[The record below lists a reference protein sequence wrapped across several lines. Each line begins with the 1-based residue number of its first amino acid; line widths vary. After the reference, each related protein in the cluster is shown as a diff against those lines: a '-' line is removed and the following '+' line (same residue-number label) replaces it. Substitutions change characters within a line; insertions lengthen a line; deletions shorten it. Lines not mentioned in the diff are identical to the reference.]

1 MSALPAA
8 NNSKTSQGQERWNA
22 SFMPNYGTPN
32 LMLDHGKGATVWD
45 ADGKKY
51 IDFLAGIAVNILG
64 HAHPAL
70 IEAVTK
76 QMSTLGHTSNF
87 AMHEPGLALAERLL
101 ELTGRPGKVFL
112 CNSGAEAND
121 AAIKLSRLINRTHIV
136 SLHGSFHGRTV
147 GSLSLTGQPKK
158 FAPFAPLLP
167 DVSFIAPNDIS
178 ELNSEITNNTAALW
192 LEPILGEGGVLP
204 LSSEY
209 LNAARKITSEKKAML
224 VIDEVQTGIARTGS
238 WFAYQNN
245 GIDPDVLLLAKGLGG
260 GFPIGAMI
268 AFGEYQDLLTQGL
281 HGTTYGGNAV
291 ACAAALAV
299 LDTVECE
306 GLIPRAK
313 HIEAEF
319 ISHIST
325 APGVDHIRGAGA
337 MLGVVLKQE
346 NSTAIEARAR
356 ELGLIINAPSPNVLR
371 IVPPLVVTD
380 EELRDGIKLLT
391 QALAD
396 CENP

>member
-1 MSALPAA
+1 MT
-8 NNSKTSQGQERWNA
+8 KTSQGQNRWDA

-32 LMLDHGKGATVWD
+32 LMLDHGNGATVWD
-45 ADGKKY
+45 VDGKKY

-70 IEAVTK
+70 TEAVTK

-87 AMHEPGLALAERLL
+87 AMHEPGLVLAERLL
-101 ELTGRPGKVFL
+101 ELTGRRGKVFL
-112 CNSGAEAND
+112 CNSGTEANE
-121 AAIKLSRLINRTHIV
+121 AAIKLSRLIDRTHLV
-136 SLHGSFHGRTV
+136 SLHGSFHGRTA
-147 GSLSLTGQPKK
+147 GALSLTGQPKK
-158 FAPFAPLLP
+158 YKPFLPLLP

-178 ELNSEITNNTAALW
+178 ELTAEITDKTAALW

-204 LSSEY
+204 LTSEY
-209 LNAARKITSEKKAML
+209 LIAARKVTAEHNAML

-238 WFAYQNN
+238 WFAYQNT

-268 AFGEYQDLLTQGL
+268 AFGDYQDLMAKGL

-299 LDTVECE
+299 LDTVERE
-306 GLIPRAK
+306 GLMPRAK
-313 HIEAEF
+313 DIEAEF
-319 ISHIST
+319 NSHLSA
-325 APGVDHIRGAGA
+325 APGVDHVRGAGA
-337 MLGVVLKQE
+337 MLGVVLKHE
-346 NSTAIEARAR
+346 NAAEVETRAR

-371 IVPPLVVTD
+371 IVPPLVITD
-380 EELRDGIKLLT
+380 AELHEGLQLLT
-391 QALAD
+391 QALGEF
-396 CENP
+396 ENL

>member
-1 MSALPAA
+1 MT
-8 NNSKTSQGQERWNA
+8 KTSQGQNRWDA

-45 ADGKKY
+45 VDGKKY

-70 IEAVTK
+70 TEAVTK

-87 AMHEPGLALAERLL
+87 AMHEPGLVLAERLL
-101 ELTGRPGKVFL
+101 ELTGRRGKVFL
-112 CNSGAEAND
+112 CNSGTEANE
-121 AAIKLSRLINRTHIV
+121 AAIKLSRLIDRTHLV

-147 GSLSLTGQPKK
+147 GALALTGQPKK
-158 FAPFAPLLP
+158 YKPFLPLLP

-178 ELNSEITNNTAALW
+178 ELTAEITDKTAALW

-204 LSSEY
+204 LTSEY
-209 LNAARKITSEKKAML
+209 LIAARKVTAEHKAML

-238 WFAYQNN
+238 WFAYQNT

-268 AFGEYQDLLTQGL
+268 AFGDYQDLMTKGL

-291 ACAAALAV
+291 ACAAAIAV
-299 LDTVECE
+299 LDTVERE
-306 GLIPRAK
+306 GLMPRAK
-313 HIEAEF
+313 HIESEF
-319 ISHIST
+319 NSYIS
-325 APGVDHIRGAGA
+325 AARGVDQVRGAGA
-337 MLGVVLKQE
+337 MIGVVLKHE
-346 NSTAIEARAR
+346 NAAQVETRAR

-371 IVPPLVVTD
+371 IVPPLVITD
-380 EELRDGIKLLT
+380 AELHEGLQLLT
-391 QALAD
+391 QALGE
-396 CENP
+396 CENL

>member
-1 MSALPAA
+1 MT
-8 NNSKTSQGQERWNA
+8 KTSQGQNRWDA

-45 ADGKKY
+45 VDGKKY

-70 IEAVTK
+70 TEAVTK

-87 AMHEPGLALAERLL
+87 AMHEPGLVLAERLL
-101 ELTGRPGKVFL
+101 ELTGRRGKVFL
-112 CNSGAEAND
+112 CNSGTEANE
-121 AAIKLSRLINRTHIV
+121 AAIKLSRLIDRTHLV
-136 SLHGSFHGRTV
+136 SLHGSFHGRTA
-147 GSLSLTGQPKK
+147 GALALTGQPKK
-158 FAPFAPLLP
+158 YKPFLPLLP
-167 DVSFIAPNDIS
+167 DVSFIAPNDVS
-178 ELNSEITNNTAALW
+178 ELTAEITDKTAALW

-204 LSSEY
+204 LTSEY
-209 LNAARKITSEKKAML
+209 LIAARKVTAEHNAML

-238 WFAYQNN
+238 WFAYQNT

-268 AFGEYQDLLTQGL
+268 AFGDYQDLMTKGL

-299 LDTVECE
+299 LDTVERE
-306 GLIPRAK
+306 GLMPRAK
-313 HIEAEF
+313 HIEAELN
-319 ISHIST
+319 SHISV
-325 APGVDHIRGAGA
+325 APGVDQVRGAGA
-337 MLGVVLKQE
+337 MIGVVLKHE
-346 NSTAIEARAR
+346 NAAEVETRAR

-371 IVPPLVVTD
+371 IVPPLVITD
-380 EELRDGIKLLT
+380 AELHEGLQLLT
-391 QALAD
+391 QALGE
-396 CENP
+396 CENL

>member
-1 MSALPAA
+1 MT
-8 NNSKTSQGQERWNA
+8 KTSQGQKRWDA

-70 IEAVTK
+70 TEAVTK

-101 ELTGRPGKVFL
+101 ELTGRRGKVFL
-112 CNSGAEAND
+112 CNSGAEANE
-121 AAIKLSRLINRTHIV
+121 AAIKLSRLIDRTHLV

-147 GSLSLTGQPKK
+147 GALALTGQPKK
-158 FAPFAPLLP
+158 YQPFLPLLP
-167 DVSFIAPNDIS
+167 DVSFIAPNDIA
-178 ELNSEITNNTAALW
+178 ELNAEITDKTAALW

-204 LSSEY
+204 LTSEY
-209 LNAARKITSEKKAML
+209 LNAARKVTAEHKTML

-238 WFAYQNN
+238 WFAYQNS

-268 AFGEYQDLLTQGL
+268 AFGDYQDLLAKGL

-299 LDTVECE
+299 LDTVERE
-306 GLIPRAK
+306 GLMPRAK

-319 ISHIST
+319 ITRISA
-325 APGVDHIRGAGA
+325 APGVDHVRGAGA
-337 MLGVVLKQE
+337 MLGVVLKHE
-346 NSTAIEARAR
+346 NAAAVETKAR

-371 IVPPLVVTD
+371 IVPPLVITD
-380 EELRDGIKLLT
+380 SELHEGLELLT
-391 QALAD
+391 QALGE
-396 CENP
+396 CENL

>member
-1 MSALPAA
+1 MT
-8 NNSKTSQGQERWNA
+8 KTSQGQNRWDA

-45 ADGKKY
+45 VDGKKY

-70 IEAVTK
+70 TEAVTK

-87 AMHEPGLALAERLL
+87 AMHEPGLVLAERLL
-101 ELTGRPGKVFL
+101 ELTGRRGKVFL
-112 CNSGAEAND
+112 CNSGTEANE
-121 AAIKLSRLINRTHIV
+121 AAIKLSRLIDRTHLV
-136 SLHGSFHGRTV
+136 SLHGSFHGRTA
-147 GSLSLTGQPKK
+147 GALALTGQPKK
-158 FAPFAPLLP
+158 YKPFLPLLP
-167 DVSFIAPNDIS
+167 DVSFIAPNDVS
-178 ELNSEITNNTAALW
+178 ELTAEITDKTAALW

-204 LSSEY
+204 LTSEY
-209 LNAARKITSEKKAML
+209 LIAARKVTAEHNAML

-238 WFAYQNN
+238 WFAYQNT

-260 GFPIGAMI
+260 GFPIGAII
-268 AFGEYQDLLTQGL
+268 AFGDYQDLMTKGL

-299 LDTVECE
+299 LDTVERE
-306 GLIPRAK
+306 GLMPRAK

-319 ISHIST
+319 NSHIIT
-325 APGVDHIRGAGA
+325 APGVDQVRGAGA
-337 MLGVVLKQE
+337 MIGVVLKHE
-346 NSTAIEARAR
+346 NAAEVETRAR

-371 IVPPLVVTD
+371 IVPPLVITD
-380 EELRDGIKLLT
+380 AELHEGLQLLT
-391 QALAD
+391 QALGE
-396 CENP
+396 CENL

>member
-1 MSALPAA
+1 MT
-8 NNSKTSQGQERWNA
+8 KTSQGQKRWDA

-70 IEAVTK
+70 TEAVTK

-101 ELTGRPGKVFL
+101 ELTGRRGKVFL
-112 CNSGAEAND
+112 CNSGAEANE
-121 AAIKLSRLINRTHIV
+121 AAIKLSRLIDRTHLV

-147 GSLSLTGQPKK
+147 GALALTGQPKK
-158 FAPFAPLLP
+158 YQPFLPLLP
-167 DVSFIAPNDIS
+167 DVSFIAPNDIA
-178 ELNSEITNNTAALW
+178 ELNAEITDKTAALW

-204 LSSEY
+204 LTSEY
-209 LNAARKITSEKKAML
+209 LNAARKVTADHKAML

-238 WFAYQNN
+238 WFAYQNS

-268 AFGEYQDLLTQGL
+268 AFGDYQDLLAKGL

-299 LDTVECE
+299 LDTVERE
-306 GLIPRAK
+306 GLMPRAK

-319 ISHIST
+319 ITRISA
-325 APGVDHIRGAGA
+325 APGVDHVRGAGA
-337 MLGVVLKQE
+337 MLGVVLKHE
-346 NSTAIEARAR
+346 NAAAVETRAR

-371 IVPPLVVTD
+371 IVPPLVITD
-380 EELRDGIKLLT
+380 SELHEGLELLT
-391 QALAD
+391 QALGD
-396 CENP
+396 CENL